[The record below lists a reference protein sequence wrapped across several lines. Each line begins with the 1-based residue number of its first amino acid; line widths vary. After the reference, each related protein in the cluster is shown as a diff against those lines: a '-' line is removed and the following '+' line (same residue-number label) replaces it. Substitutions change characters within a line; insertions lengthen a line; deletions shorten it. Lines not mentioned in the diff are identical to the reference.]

1 MRNGTVKKLT
11 SLRGYLGSKVPFL
24 KDNPENL
31 YLFVENGRVISTLEE
46 TPSFEYE
53 YTANIIIEHYSGDQN
68 VLIAV
73 VNDWLRKNQSD
84 ISANPSKRQQDF
96 KFEAVILDN
105 TTAHISIELNLTE
118 RVLAIDKDGKYVI
131 EAIPEPVDPF
141 DEWQTTR

>member
-11 SLRGYLGSKVPFL
+11 SLRGYLDSKVPFL

-31 YLFVENGRVISTLEE
+31 YLFVENGRIISTLEE

-53 YTANIIIEHYSGDQN
+53 YTANIIIERYSGDQN

-84 ISANPSKRQQDF
+84 ISANPAKRQQDF
-96 KFEAVILDN
+96 RFEAVILDN
-105 TTAHISIELNLTE
+105 KTAHISIDLNLTE

-131 EAIPEPVDPF
+131 EATPEPDNPF
-141 DEWQTTR
+141 NEWPTTR

>member
-1 MRNGTVKKLT
+1 MRNGTVKKLIN
-11 SLRGYLGSKVPFL
+11 LREYLDSKIPFL

-31 YLFVENGRVISTLEE
+31 YLFVENGRIISTLEE

-53 YTANIIIEHYSGDQN
+53 YTANIIIERYSGDQN

-84 ISANPSKRQQDF
+84 ISANPAKRKQDF
-96 KFEAVILDN
+96 RFEAVILDN
-105 TTAHISIELNLTE
+105 QTAHISIDLNLTE

-131 EAIPEPVDPF
+131 EATPEPDNPF
-141 DEWQTTR
+141 NEWPTTR

>member
-11 SLRGYLGSKVPFL
+11 SLRTYLDSKVPFL

-31 YLFVENGRVISTLEE
+31 YLFVENGRIISTLEE

-73 VNDWLRKNQSD
+73 ANDWLRKNQSD
-84 ISANPSKRQQDF
+84 ISANSTKRQQDF

-118 RVLAIDKDGKYVI
+118 RVLAIDKEGKYVI
-131 EAIPEPVDPF
+131 EATPEPVDPF

>member
-11 SLRGYLGSKVPFL
+11 SLRAYLDSKVPFL

-31 YLFVENGRVISTLEE
+31 YLFVENGRIISTLEE

-84 ISANPSKRQQDF
+84 ISANPTKRQQDF

-118 RVLAIDKDGKYVI
+118 RVLAIDKEGKYVI
-131 EAIPEPVDPF
+131 EATPEPVDPF
-141 DEWQTTR
+141 DEWQTTQ

>member
-11 SLRGYLGSKVPFL
+11 SLRGYLDSKVPFL

-31 YLFVENGRVISTLEE
+31 YLFVENGRIISTLEE

-84 ISANPSKRQQDF
+84 VSANPTKRQQDF
-96 KFEAVILDN
+96 KFEAVVLDN

-131 EAIPEPVDPF
+131 EATPEPVNPF
-141 DEWQTTR
+141 DEWRTTQ

>member
-1 MRNGTVKKLT
+1 MKKLT
-11 SLRGYLGSKVPFL
+11 SLRGYLDSKVPFL

-31 YLFVENGRVISTLEE
+31 YLFVENGRIISTLEE

-84 ISANPSKRQQDF
+84 ISANPTKRQQDF
-96 KFEAVILDN
+96 KFEVIILDN

-131 EAIPEPVDPF
+131 EATPEPVDPF
-141 DEWQTTR
+141 DEWQTTQ

>member
-11 SLRGYLGSKVPFL
+11 SLRGYLDSKVPFL

-31 YLFVENGRVISTLEE
+31 YLFVENGRIISTLEE

-53 YTANIIIEHYSGDQN
+53 YTANIIIERYFGDQN

-84 ISANPSKRQQDF
+84 ISANPAKRQQDF
-96 KFEAVILDN
+96 RFEAVILDN
-105 TTAHISIELNLTE
+105 KTAHISIDLNLTE

-131 EAIPEPVDPF
+131 EATPEPDNPF
-141 DEWQTTR
+141 NEWPTTR

>member
-11 SLRGYLGSKVPFL
+11 SLRGYLDSKVPFL

-31 YLFVENGRVISTLEE
+31 YLFVENGRIISTLEE

-84 ISANPSKRQQDF
+84 ISANPTKRQQDF

-118 RVLAIDKDGKYVI
+118 RVLAIDKEGKYVI
-131 EAIPEPVDPF
+131 EATPEPMDPF
-141 DEWQTTR
+141 DEWQTTQ